1 MPESLLLTGTN
12 NPPTLHASPSKN
24 GHSGKNL
31 VALRHVVLLEDSVIA
46 DFDQDNNT
54 GSQLWN
60 IILRSSLKYIIIYNN
75 LAFVVIIY
83 TTILKNFLP
92 LKDMLVFWIDFP

>member
-24 GHSGKNL
+24 GHSSKNL
-31 VALRHVVLLEDSVIA
+31 VALRTVVLLENSHIA
-46 DFDQDNNT
+46 GLFHIDFGQGNNA

-60 IILRSSLKYIIIYNN
+60 IILRSLLKYIIISFCSNYLDYNS
-75 LAFVVIIY
+75 
-83 TTILKNFLP
+83 
-92 LKDMLVFWIDFP
+92 